1 MCGWIF
7 PGWRRM
13 GPDDRGHV
21 QAKRPW
27 PRALAS
33 RHLDVLPVWDF
44 RLRARRIHRTLFW
57 TLWEHREVR
66 HLRRTSGVGPDA
78 TVAVVVPTFRR
89 AELLRSALGSVLAQ
103 TFTDFTVLVVDDGG
117 GQVQSLPPD
126 PRVRLVRLPR
136 NTGVLGMVNNIGIR
150 LTRSRYTALLNDDNR
165 WRTDHLERA
174 VQALESGADLV
185 YTGMRRHLED
195 DTEVD
200 VLAVPFDRRALRW
213 RSFTD
218 SSTLV
223 MRRLPGMVFSRAPRG
238 KSDFPKE
245 DWEFVWRYSRRLRTR
260 LVPTVTVDYLIHDG
274 SYLTDWQG
282 FWKRRARGEDS
293 DHEFTA

>member
-21 QAKRPW
+21 QANRPW

-117 GQVQSLPPD
+117 GKVQSLPPD

-136 NTGVLGMVNNIGIR
+136 NTGVLGMVNNIVIR

-174 VQALESGADLV
+174 VQALASGADLV

-200 VLAVPFDRRALRW
+200 VLAVPFDRRALGW

-218 SSTLV
+218 SSTL
-223 MRRLPGMVFSRAPRG
+223 
-238 KSDFPKE
+238 
-245 DWEFVWRYSRRLRTR
+245 
-260 LVPTVTVDYLIHDG
+260 
-274 SYLTDWQG
+274 
-282 FWKRRARGEDS
+282 
-293 DHEFTA
+293 